1 MKLNIP
7 YSIARGLITV
17 ALALSLLLSISNQAR
32 SQAGS
37 YTDDIPLQVAD
48 KILQQKACEFW
59 EQINAARRDPLATA
73 QRLGVPEEVVR
84 SAFSGQEWILEQ
96 GLPPL
101 AWSGELALSA
111 ATHSDDMF
119 ARRYYSYVTPENAT
133 YWDRIEATG
142 YEPASAGESMNALFF
157 KNLVELDTAFTL
169 LLNATLR
176 DELSGNPSVERN
188 IFSPDFTD
196 VGISFTA
203 GNALI
208 VDDQP
213 YVYLFLADFARHRQP
228 QQPRIIGTYPEGYA
242 IVVHPLD
249 GGWHPLHQLQ
259 EVADPPTG
267 TYQITLPVGGADLIL
282 IDNYGMG
289 SVADIATFRDVPLN
303 DVNEAGY
310 TFNNPNILHNF
321 IPEEPVK

>member
-7 YSIARGLITV
+7 YTIARGLLTV

-32 SQAGS
+32 SQAEN
-37 YTDDIPLQVAD
+37 YTNDIPLQVAD

-59 EQINAARRDPLATA
+59 AQINAARRNPLATA
-73 QRLGVPEEVVR
+73 RRLGVPEDVVR
-84 SAFSGQEWILEQ
+84 SAFTGQEWILEQ

-101 AWSGELALSA
+101 AWSGALALSA
-111 ATHSDDMF
+111 SAHSADMF

-142 YEPASAGESMNALFF
+142 YEPADAGESMNALFF

-169 LLNATLR
+169 LLEATLR
-176 DELSGNPSVERN
+176 DELTGNPSVERN
-188 IFSPDFTD
+188 IFSPEFTD

-213 YVYLFLADFARHRQP
+213 YVYLFLADFARQRQP
-228 QQPRIIGTYPEGYA
+228 QRPRIIGTYPAGHA

-249 GGWHPLHQLQ
+249 GGWYQLHQLQ
-259 EVADPPTG
+259 EVAEPPAG
-267 TYQITLPVGGADLIL
+267 TYQITLPAGGADLIL

-289 SVADIATFRDVPLN
+289 YVADIAVLRDIPSN
-303 DVNEAGY
+303 DADEAGY

-321 IPEEPVK
+321 TPAER